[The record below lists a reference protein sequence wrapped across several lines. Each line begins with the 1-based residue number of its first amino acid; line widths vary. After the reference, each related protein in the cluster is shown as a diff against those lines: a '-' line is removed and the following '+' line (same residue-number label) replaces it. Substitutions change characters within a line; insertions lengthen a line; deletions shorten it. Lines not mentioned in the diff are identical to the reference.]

1 MSVERTITAGE
12 KKPQPGLQAGSP
24 RFLRRWRQMGPLA
37 RKEALSGYLF
47 ILPWIVGFVV
57 FLAGPMLASFAL
69 SFTRWNI
76 VGDPRWVGLDNYQ
89 QIFTRDPDFLQSL
102 KVTLRYA
109 VIYLPLTTVI
119 GIAMAVAL
127 NSRVRGI
134 GLFRTL
140 LYLPSVVPGV
150 AATLVWVWVLNG
162 RYGLLNTI
170 LGWFG
175 IEGPNWFRDPQAA
188 LYGIVMISLWGVGGS
203 AIIYLAGLQNIPEH
217 LYEAA
222 RVDGA
227 SGWQQFRY
235 VTLPMLSPVIFFQLV
250 VGLIGVFQTFTSSF
264 VATGGGPLK
273 STLFYMLYIYN
284 KAWQSLRMG
293 YASALAW
300 ILALII
306 LIVTILVFRSSP
318 YWVHYE
324 AERE

>member
-1 MSVERTITAGE
+1 MTTDVTAIPQVKKRQRAGLRAQWREMSPKT
-12 KKPQPGLQAGSP
+12 
-24 RFLRRWRQMGPLA
+24 RQ
-37 RKEALSGYLF
+37 EAIAGYLF
-47 ILPWIVGFVV
+47 IAPWLFGFVV
-57 FLAGPMLASFAL
+57 FLAGPLIASFGI
-69 SFTRWNI
+69 SFTSWNI
-76 VGDPRWVGLDNYQ
+76 VGDPRWVGIENYAR
-89 QIFTRDPDFLQSL
+89 IFTRDPDFIQAL

-109 VIYLPLTTVI
+109 LIFLPLSTI
-119 GIAMAVAL
+119 LGIAMAQAL
-127 NSRVRGI
+127 NSQVRGV

-175 IEGPNWFRDPQAA
+175 VEGPDWFRDPQSA
-188 LYGIVMISLWGVGGS
+188 LYGIVIIGLWGVGGS
-203 AIIYLAGLQNIPEH
+203 AIIYLAGLQNIPAH

-227 SGWQQFRY
+227 TSTQQFRFI
-235 VTLPMLSPVIFFQLV
+235 TLPMLTPTIFFQLV

-273 STLFYMLYIYN
+273 STFFYMLYIYTR
-284 KAWQSLRMG
+284 AWQSLRMG

-300 ILALII
+300 VLVLII
-306 LIVTILVFRSSP
+306 LVITILVFRSSP

-324 AERE
+324 AERK

>member
-1 MSVERTITAGE
+1 
-12 KKPQPGLQAGSP
+12 
-24 RFLRRWRQMGPLA
+24 LA

-47 ILPWIVGFVV
+47 IFPWIVGFIV

-76 VGDPRWVGLDNYQ
+76 VGDPRWIGLENYE
-89 QIFTRDPDFLQSL
+89 QIFTRDPDFVQSL

-109 VIYLPLTTVI
+109 VIYLPLSTVV

-127 NSRVRGI
+127 NSRVRGV

-170 LGWFG
+170 LAWIG

-188 LYGIVMISLWGVGGS
+188 LYGIVMIGLWGVGGS

-227 SGWQQFRY
+227 SGWQQFRF

-284 KAWQSLRMG
+284 RAWESLRMG

-306 LIVTILVFRSSP
+306 LTITILVFRSSP

-324 AERE
+324 AERK